1 MTLMQINVNSAYMN
15 RSLIICYGNEWYKQI
30 TRTTSSL
37 KISSQDIL
45 LLHKEE
51 MSSKEQLFQ

>member
-1 MTLMQINVNSAYMN
+1 MALMQINVNSACMS
-15 RSLIICYGNEWYKQI
+15 RSLTISHGNEWYKQI

-37 KISSQDIL
+37 KIISQDIL

-51 MSSKEQLFQ
+51 MSNKEKLFQ